1 MTSASG
7 PGALRVRGCQQT
19 GAGLA
24 VQLRRPEAFRQLL
37 GPPPATQPPPAARP
51 GQEQE
56 PGQEAVVL
64 HYPALRRPAALA
76 PRHLRPVLLADHL
89 AQLLRAQG

>member
-1 MTSASG
+1 M
-7 PGALRVRGCQQT
+7 
-19 GAGLA
+19 
-24 VQLRRPEAFRQLL
+24 QLRRPEAFRQLL

-51 GQEQE
+51 GQE

>member
-37 GPPPATQPPPAARP
+37 GPPPATQPLPAARP
-51 GQEQE
+51 GQE
-56 PGQEAVVL
+56 PGQEPVVL
-64 HYPALRRPAALA
+64 HCPALRRPAALA

-89 AQLLRAQG
+89 AQLLHAQG